1 MRVIKL
7 IAPTALIATLALF
20 APHAEAQTMGE
31 YATTTA
37 SAGNGAGGLG
47 TSIGSLVNSDTS
59 GDFGGGSR
67 TWGASSLG
75 ASFEERAGA
84 ASGSG
89 AGQNFESRAGS
100 SGSGSG
106 SDSRWPTRS
115 QDSANDRFPDTTRF
129 QDGDR
134 FPERTLDSENRFPP
148 GVLDQNREGLDTH
161 YSSSSGLDGNYSSS
175 GGLDNSYSSN

>member
-7 IAPTALIATLALF
+7 IAPTALIAALALF
-20 APHAEAQTMGE
+20 APHADAQTMGE

-37 SAGNGAGGLG
+37 STANGAGGLG
-47 TSIGSLVNSDTS
+47 TSIGSAVNSVNSDTS

-84 ASGSG
+84 ASGSSG
-89 AGQNFESRAGS
+89 GGGFDARAGS
-100 SGSGSG
+100 SGSGSE
-106 SDSRWPTRS
+106 SRWPTR
-115 QDSANDRFPDTTRF
+115 QDSASDRFADTERFKGEDRFPQRSDASA
-129 QDGDR
+129 DR
-134 FPERTLDSENRFPP
+134 FPA